1 MAIIWGIFIPY
12 HFPIIANID
21 NFLNEHGGVRGE
33 ARFPPNNVAII
44 RGIYYT
50 IQFPNHS
57 QYWQIADLDAPQ
69 LPL

>member
-1 MAIIWGIFIPY
+1 
-12 HFPIIANID
+12 
-21 NFLNEHGGVRGE
+21 
-33 ARFPPNNVAII
+33 VAII

-69 LPL
+69 LPHSAKLLIDL